1 MDMSGMMK
9 KKYDGQSGDA
19 MGAGEVDHVKNALSS
34 LVKHMHGKMAE
45 EDGSQSP
52 EEATDE
58 SLESLGQKAK
68 ESIDQVAE
76 GSAQDESEEGPKLA
90 DAGYEAEKLSFM
102 RGKKPMDAEGTVLVK
117 PKRPMAPVNP
127 KGADSLKDAFS
138 SKPFK
143 KNKSFWK

>member
-1 MDMSGMMK
+1 MDMGGLMK
-9 KKYDGQSGDA
+9 KKYEG
-19 MGAGEVDHVKNALSS
+19 GAADVDHVKNALTS

-45 EDGSQSP
+45 EDSSSMSP

-90 DAGYEAEKLSFM
+90 DAGYEAEKIAFM
-102 RGKKPMDAEGTVLVK
+102 RGKKPVDVEGTVLIK
-117 PKRPMAPVNP
+117 GKRPMAPVNP
-127 KGADSLKDAFS
+127 KGAESLKDAFS

-143 KNKSFWK
+143 KSKSFWK

>member
-9 KKYDGQSGDA
+9 KKYEGGGD
-19 MGAGEVDHVKNALSS
+19 VDHVKSALES

-45 EDGSQSP
+45 EDGSISP

-68 ESIDQVAE
+68 ESMDQVRE
-76 GSAQDESEEGPKLA
+76 GSMQDESEEGPKLA
-90 DAGYEAEKLSFM
+90 DAGYEAEKIAFM
-102 RGKKPMDAEGTVLVK
+102 RGTKPKDVEGTVIIK
-117 PKRPMAPVNP
+117 PKRPMMAPVNP
-127 KGADSLKDAFS
+127 KGAESLKDAFS

-143 KNKSFWK
+143 KSKSFWK

>member
-1 MDMSGMMK
+1 MDMGGLLK
-9 KKYDGQSGDA
+9 KKQGQDMDGDGK
-19 MGAGEVDHVKNALSS
+19 VDHVKNALSA

-68 ESIDQVAE
+68 ESIDEVAE
-76 GSAQDESEEGPKLA
+76 GSEQDEAEEGPMLA
-90 DAGYEAEKLSFM
+90 DAGYEQEKRDFM
-102 RGKKPMDAEGTVLVK
+102 RGKKRVDAEGTMVAR

-127 KGADSLKDAFS
+127 KGAESLKDAFS
-138 SKPFK
+138 GKPFK